1 MCNSRSL
8 VKTGKDHL
16 MTRLYLLVAAILL
29 LGASAGARAQEGVEP
44 TAKDAT
50 VLGYK
55 MHYLEA
61 GRGEPVILLHGS
73 GGEGARW
80 MPQIRS
86 LSSDFRIIAIDH
98 IGFGQSDKPL
108 TTYHSG
114 VFAGFL
120 LGFMK
125 AIGVP
130 RATLMG
136 QSLGA
141 AVALDFAVHH
151 PDMVQRLVLVDGG
164 GFRSPSDPPRS
175 AAPDWHSRQIA
186 NAGTLEESR
195 EYLEKL
201 YYNHEF
207 VTDELVEHN
216 LVLRL
221 RSGYTAES
229 MQTAADRGLGGVTE
243 AEVRAIT
250 APTLLVWGAN
260 DPLSSLATA
269 DKLNAAIKGS
279 RKVVFD
285 QAGHYPF
292 LEHAQK
298 FNSLVLEFLKSPS

>member
-1 MCNSRSL
+1 
-8 VKTGKDHL
+8 
-16 MTRLYLLVAAILL
+16 MTRLPVLIAAILL
-29 LGASAGARAQEGVEP
+29 FGASAGAQESAAP
-44 TAKDAT
+44 AAKDAT
-50 VLGYK
+50 VFGYR

-80 MPQIRS
+80 MPQIKA
-86 LSSDFRIIAIDH
+86 LSADFHVIAIDQ

-114 VFAGFL
+114 VFAGFVV
-120 LGFMK
+120 GFMK
-125 AIGVP
+125 AIGAP

-141 AVALDFAVHH
+141 AVALDLAVHH

-164 GFRSPSDPPRS
+164 GFRSPGDRPRT
-175 AAPDWHSRQIA
+175 ATPDWHSRQIA

-201 YYNHEF
+201 YYDHKF

-216 LVLRL
+216 LNLRL

-243 AEVRAIT
+243 AEVNAIA
-250 APTLLVWGAN
+250 APTLVVWGAN

-292 LEHAQK
+292 LEHAEK

>member
-1 MCNSRSL
+1 
-8 VKTGKDHL
+8 
-16 MTRLYLLVAAILL
+16 MTRLPVLTAALL
-29 LGASAGARAQEGVEP
+29 LFGASASAQESVAP
-44 TAKDAT
+44 AAKDAT
-50 VLGYK
+50 VFGYK

-80 MPQIRS
+80 MPQIKA
-86 LSSDFRIIAIDH
+86 LSADFHVIAIDQ

-114 VFAGFL
+114 VFAGFVA
-120 LGFMK
+120 GFMK
-125 AIGVP
+125 AVGVP

-141 AVALDFAVHH
+141 AVALDLAVHH

-164 GFRSPSDPPRS
+164 GFRSPGDRPRT
-175 AAPDWHSRQIA
+175 ATPDWHSRQIA

-201 YYNHEF
+201 YYDHKF

-243 AEVRAIT
+243 AQVSAIA

-260 DPLSSLATA
+260 DPLSALATA

-292 LEHAQK
+292 LEHAEK
-298 FNSLVLEFLKSPS
+298 FNSLVLEFLKSPA

>member
-1 MCNSRSL
+1 
-8 VKTGKDHL
+8 
-16 MTRLYLLVAAILL
+16 MTRLHLL
-29 LGASAGARAQEGVEP
+29 LAASFLFGASAQAQESIEP
-44 TAKDAT
+44 VAKDVT
-50 VLGYK
+50 VFSYR

-61 GRGEPVILLHGS
+61 GRGEPLILLHGS

-80 MPQIRS
+80 MPQIKG
-86 LSSDFRIIAIDH
+86 LSSAFRVIAIDH

-108 TTYHSG
+108 TVYHSG
-114 VFAGFL
+114 VFASFL
-120 LGFMK
+120 AGFMK
-125 AIGVP
+125 AISVP
-130 RATLMG
+130 RASLMG

-141 AVALDFAVHH
+141 AVALDFTVHH

-164 GFRSPSDPPRS
+164 GFRSPSDPPRP
-175 AAPDWHSRQIA
+175 ATPDWHARQIA

-201 YYNHEF
+201 YYDHKF

-221 RSGYTAES
+221 RSAYTAES

-243 AEVRAIT
+243 AQVKGIA

-260 DPLSSLATA
+260 DPLSSLATQ
-269 DKLNAAIKGS
+269 DKLNGAIKGS

-285 QAGHYPF
+285 KAGHYPF
-292 LEHAQK
+292 LEHAQE
-298 FNSLVLEFLKSPS
+298 FNNVVLDFLKSPS